1 MPKNYSLHTQD
12 NEIIDVTVHF
22 TETTDFGK
30 IIIFVHGFK
39 GFKDWGFGPYLA
51 EYFSKQGFFVLT
63 FNFSLN
69 GIASGTQEFTETD
82 KFARNSIS
90 REVGELNF
98 VISQLKKGE
107 FGEISANPS
116 IGLLGHSRGGGVSI
130 LTASAND
137 NVNAVA
143 TWAAVS
149 EFDRYSDRQ
158 KQQWHD
164 IGYFEVK
171 NSRTGQIMRMNESY
185 LEDIEKHAKDEL
197 NVKKAA
203 AKLNKPLFIAH
214 GEQDLAVPV
223 VECESIFNSA
233 DKNLTEKLII
243 PATGHTFDI
252 KHPFE
257 GSNEK
262 FETLLN
268 KTSEFFK
275 INLG

>member
-22 TETTDFGK
+22 TDLTDFGK
-30 IIIFVHGFK
+30 IIVFVHGFK

-69 GIASGTQEFTETD
+69 GIESGTQDFTEID
-82 KFARNSIS
+82 KFARNTIS
-90 REVGELNF
+90 REVEELNF
-98 VISQLKKGE
+98 VIAHLKNGD
-107 FGEISANPS
+107 FGEISNNPS

-130 LTASAND
+130 LAAAQNED
-137 NVNAVA
+137 VNAVA

-149 EFDRYSDRQ
+149 DFDRYSDRQ
-158 KQQWHD
+158 KKQWHD

-171 NSRTGQIMRMNESY
+171 NSRTGQVMRMNESY
-185 LEDIEKHAKDEL
+185 LEDIEKHAKEKL
-197 NVKKAA
+197 GVLKAVA
-203 AKLNKPLFIAH
+203 NLKKPLFLAH
-214 GEQDLAVPV
+214 GEQDLAVPAA
-223 VECESIFNSA
+223 ECETIFNNA
-233 DKNLTEKLII
+233 DKDIAEKMII
-243 PATGHTFDI
+243 PSTGHTFDI

-257 GSNEK
+257 GSNAK
-262 FETLLN
+262 FDSLLN

-275 INLG
+275 IYLG